1 MPAGGA
7 LISGA
12 VGLGKSLI
20 SADKLAK
27 DNEEI
32 SKLKAPFYK
41 IQDEYF
47 QNRDIAANNAESGLS
62 AAEKNYALTNNER
75 GLSAG
80 ISAILQGG
88 GSPSSVASLNSIF
101 TDSNNALAAEDAKKH
116 LENIQYFM
124 GANKDLAGQKTTQWG
139 VNEYQKYQNKLK
151 ELTERKSADET
162 SIWNGVNDI
171 VGSVGAGAMWNLN
184 KDLYDKLFSS
194 NNAPENN
201 DAANKAYQ
209 QWSNNETMNNA
220 PQYNGQPTSGKFAPD
235 NRPKSFNIPDDYLI
249 NLLPPNFL
257 NRPI

>member
-7 LISGA
+7 LLSGA
-12 VGLGKSLI
+12 IGLGKSII
-20 SADKLAK
+20 SANKLAK

-184 KDLYDKLFSS
+184 KDLYDKLFGAGKPNDKSVPNIQRPS
-194 NNAPENN
+194 NFGPN
-201 DAANKAYQ
+201 
-209 QWSNNETMNNA
+209 
-220 PQYNGQPTSGKFAPD
+220 SGAD
-235 NRPKSFNIPDDYLI
+235 N
-249 NLLPPNFL
+249 LPPL
-257 NRPI
+257 